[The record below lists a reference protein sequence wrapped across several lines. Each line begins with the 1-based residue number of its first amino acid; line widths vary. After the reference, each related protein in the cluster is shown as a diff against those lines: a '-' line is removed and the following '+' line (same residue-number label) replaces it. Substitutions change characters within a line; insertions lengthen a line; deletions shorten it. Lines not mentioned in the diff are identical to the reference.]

1 MRKKRIISFVLIIA
15 LLTVLIPVGVIGTTA
30 YADTVKL
37 SPYQSPYATARA
49 TDIAQIRKVSQLSKA
64 QSGEDVAKKIND
76 ILFNATYRP
85 SDIGGRD
92 WVKDNRGITGIKSVY
107 DDGLGTLVN
116 WDWESWGCFSYARYV
131 SQYVR
136 GSRGSVVST
145 SYNSIPTVSEIK
157 TFFKTYANPGE
168 HVRFF
173 YKSSSGYESVH
184 SVAYLACDDD
194 GFYFLSESGNGLKI
208 GVLYCTYSY
217 FRSAL
222 RMENGKY
229 TLMIY
234 NTGSAASGGKSAS
247 SRSVSVSYA
256 AQSFVPDPKPV
267 PRYTPDTSPYKVP
280 YGRTLLYRE
289 WYTVMSGNDV
299 KYIQACLYYLGY
311 NVEIDGRYAGG
322 TAYSSTAL

>member
-1 MRKKRIISFVLIIA
+1 MQAGRVWR
-15 LLTVLIPVGVIGTTA
+15 
-30 YADTVKL
+30 D
-37 SPYQSPYATARA
+37 
-49 TDIAQIRKVSQLSKA
+49 SKQA
-64 QSGEDVAKKIND
+64 
-76 ILFNATYRP
+76 
-85 SDIGGRD
+85 
-92 WVKDNRGITGIKSVY
+92 
-107 DDGLGTLVN
+107 
-116 WDWESWGCFSYARYV
+116 
-131 SQYVR
+131 
-136 GSRGSVVST
+136 
-145 SYNSIPTVSEIK
+145 
-157 TFFKTYANPGE
+157 
-168 HVRFF
+168 
-173 YKSSSGYESVH
+173 
-184 SVAYLACDDD
+184 
-194 GFYFLSESGNGLKI
+194 LSESGNGLKI

-280 YGRTLLYRE
+280 CGRTLLYRE

-322 TAYSSTAL
+322 TAYSSTALCRIQPEERLIQTPPPLRSIFRRSELLSSPRAAQ

>member
-1 MRKKRIISFVLIIA
+1 MAEKMQAGRVWR
-15 LLTVLIPVGVIGTTA
+15 
-30 YADTVKL
+30 D
-37 SPYQSPYATARA
+37 
-49 TDIAQIRKVSQLSKA
+49 SKQA
-64 QSGEDVAKKIND
+64 
-76 ILFNATYRP
+76 
-85 SDIGGRD
+85 
-92 WVKDNRGITGIKSVY
+92 
-107 DDGLGTLVN
+107 
-116 WDWESWGCFSYARYV
+116 
-131 SQYVR
+131 
-136 GSRGSVVST
+136 
-145 SYNSIPTVSEIK
+145 
-157 TFFKTYANPGE
+157 
-168 HVRFF
+168 
-173 YKSSSGYESVH
+173 
-184 SVAYLACDDD
+184 
-194 GFYFLSESGNGLKI
+194 LSESGNGLKI